1 LSGTGR
7 VRRARRSAVG
17 VHPAV
22 RLASVSRVVSAAGL
36 FRTAAAAGFLRTA
49 AAAGLL
55 RAAMAAGFLVAL
67 QGCSLLGSPP
77 SVSIVGVNLVS
88 VGLTSGT
95 AEVILDVTNQR
106 SGSLD
111 VRGFLYELEV
121 RDQGD
126 VGGQDLGWRRL
137 AEGFHGE
144 RVVVE
149 GNTTHRISLP
159 VPFQYRALGAAL
171 RSFLADGE
179 VPYRIR
185 GEVSVR
191 RWGSERTVP
200 FRSQGVLRP

>member
-1 LSGTGR
+1 MRLLQRKERAVRGTGTVRR
-7 VRRARRSAVG
+7 VRT
-17 VHPAV
+17 
-22 RLASVSRVVSAAGL
+22 VS
-36 FRTAAAAGFLRTA
+36 AGFLR
-49 AAAGLL
+49 AAAG
-55 RAAMAAGFLVAL
+55 AFFLVAL
-67 QGCSLLGSPP
+67 PGCSLLFSPP
-77 SVSIVGVNLVS
+77 SVTIVGVNLVS

-126 VGGQDLGWRRL
+126 LAVDEGGWRRL
-137 AEGFHGE
+137 AEGLHE
-144 RVVVE
+144 DRVVVK
-149 GNTTHRISLP
+149 GNSTHRVSLP

-185 GEVSVR
+185 GQVKVR
-191 RWGSERTVP
+191 SLGSEKTVP